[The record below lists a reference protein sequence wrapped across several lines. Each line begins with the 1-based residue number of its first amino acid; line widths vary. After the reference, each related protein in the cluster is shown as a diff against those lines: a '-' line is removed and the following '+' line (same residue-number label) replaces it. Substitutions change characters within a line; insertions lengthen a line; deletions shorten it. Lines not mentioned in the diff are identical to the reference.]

1 MEAPRRDPTSGPVDT
16 AEWLAVLCTSV
27 SLQMR
32 RQQSQSSGSGSSWRQ
47 QQHPN
52 AEGACHDHDL
62 DAEALSSG
70 VLDAFSTLH
79 DSLASLLGDTDAV
92 REVVG
97 RSSELL
103 LLTMNRGEVAE
114 ACRRMRGR
122 EEAGPTHDDDNVC
135 CANGYSSS
143 HGHDSPRR
151 RDELSASWNTT
162 KGRTNPWR
170 QISSNSE
177 GGSSYKSYSN
187 MSRSFVNP
195 ATSNGPS
202 LLEQRIKH
210 KEEQEASSRSPST
223 RQAGQGSDGD
233 LTYDPYS
240 NVSRPGDVFVTPN
253 ESDMP
258 LEERIQRKVEHEDN
272 LIASNDAPR
281 HYDEPVRE
289 HSDGQFSH
297 HFRDEEEIKELRA
310 TLGDYYS
317 TDDEILAILDEN
329 RMASENFSGLLDDA
343 KPSHAASPEPAG
355 VAERS
360 TRGETRV
367 WDECIKPIL
376 SGPSTSAFD
385 QSGFLDSSPSILE
398 SVDLPIRQVVARER
412 IRSILASRLGRNLEE
427 TVRGFSEFDRV
438 SAAFDDVERR
448 SRSFPTLDEIRCNP
462 SLLQDKILHFGGSRD
477 VADRIM
483 QFIAVEADP
492 RNGADGSKYSVE
504 VAVGMLRSM
513 CGAYHTKMELLGGD
527 ETGDMCQAKKV
538 VKTIVAQMTLY
549 PNSDR
554 IVEDSCAIL
563 RESAEFDL
571 LRRTVC
577 GCGGLDQ
584 LADVAGS
591 QNGLLASAALR
602 ALSAVVSGAT
612 SSDLL
617 SSRACEAVVGAM
629 ELHPDDMAVQVW
641 GASAAWSLSAVDD
654 VEKVDDVLKESL
666 VGLGCADLIARAMGR
681 FVACETMQE
690 KGIGAVWSLAR
701 PAKTK
706 RRVGSAAVGSVI
718 NGLAAFPGSCQVVK
732 FGLGC
737 LKCFSIDSGTGWFDE
752 AIELVYS
759 CLWLHLNNPALS
771 QMGLAALCNI
781 TIKREYKEVLR
792 ISEDEL
798 EIVLQVMLTHQN
810 TRLVQSIAIQALQ
823 NLTFSQ
829 SNLELFGRD
838 EHLVNA
844 VLAARFFHPEG
855 FERRDEEL
863 LMSLPS
869 WQQKTASTSCSNRTS
884 PWDDLDDLDDR
895 VRSKIDKDNVLGKSW
910 SDSPRPSSA
919 APRPGAVP
927 MSPGEDTPLDRHI
940 QKKEG
945 ENALRASENSEL
957 GSGTSHSTDES
968 RLGAV
973 PFATGKNN
981 MLDNW
986 MKKKGEKE
994 SVTSQ
999 SGSQGNTLASS
1010 SQGNRLLDERRAK
1023 KLEKEESSCT
1033 GTSQPSMPSS
1043 TPGAKLVPN
1052 NSALGRRVQA
1062 KQRKGLLER

>member
-79 DSLASLLGDTDAV
+79 DSLASLLGDPDAV

-103 LLTMNRGEVAE
+103 LLTLNRGDVAE

-122 EEAGPTHDDDNVC
+122 EEAGPTHDHDKDC
-135 CANGYSSS
+135 HANGYSSS

-151 RDELSASWNTT
+151 RDEPNASW
-162 KGRTNPWR
+162 K
-170 QISSNSE
+170 
-177 GGSSYKSYSN
+177 
-187 MSRSFVNP
+187 
-195 ATSNGPS
+195 
-202 LLEQRIKH
+202 
-210 KEEQEASSRSPST
+210 
-223 RQAGQGSDGD
+223 
-233 LTYDPYS
+233 
-240 NVSRPGDVFVTPN
+240 
-253 ESDMP
+253 SDMT

-272 LIASNDAPR
+272 LIASNDAPC
-281 HYDEPVRE
+281 HYDEPIRE
-289 HSDGQFSH
+289 HSDGQFSN

-310 TLGDYYS
+310 TLGDYDS

-367 WDECIKPIL
+367 WDECIKPVL

-398 SVDLPIRQVVARER
+398 SVELPIRQVAARER
-412 IRSILASRLGRNLEE
+412 IRSILATRLGRNLEE

-448 SRSFPTLDEIRCNP
+448 SRSFPTLDEIRRSP
-462 SLLQDKILHFGGSRD
+462 SDLQAKVLASCGTRD
-477 VADRIM
+477 VADGIL
-483 QFIAVEADP
+483 QFIVEANR
-492 RNGADGSKYSVE
+492 RNGVGGSEKSVE
-504 VAVGMLRSM
+504 AAVGMLRSM
-513 CGAYHTKMELLGGD
+513 CGSYHTKMELLGGD
-527 ETGDMCQAKKV
+527 GTGDMCQAKKV

-549 PNSDR
+549 PNNDR

-577 GCGGLDQ
+577 RCGGLDQ

-629 ELHPDDMAVQVW
+629 ELHPDDVAVQVW
-641 GASAAWSLSAVDD
+641 GANATWSLSAVDD
-654 VEKVDDVLKESL
+654 VEKVDDVLKELL
-666 VGLGCADLIARAMGR
+666 VGLGCADLIARAMDR

-895 VRSKIDKDNVLGKSW
+895 VRSKIDENNSLGKSW

-1033 GTSQPSMPSS
+1033 GTSQQPPPPSMPSS

-1062 KQRKGLLER
+1062 KQQKGYS